1 MNRLLSAIIK
11 IEINRSDNLSGGN
24 HMKLKRTFSALTA
37 ACMLLCSIP
46 ALHAS
51 AGNFSRVSVHDPSV
65 VKLEEGGYYIIG
77 SHLGAARSNDLMSWQ
92 NAANSNLGST
102 RTTFF
107 RDIYKDLAVPEKWSN
122 TTAGYNLAGN
132 MWAPDIIYNPSMKK
146 YCMYLS
152 VNGQVWNSSVVL
164 CTSDKIDGPYTYQ
177 GTIVYSGFTNGGTN
191 NVRDTDVPRVL
202 GQNPDIGRYLTNGGW
217 NAAYGTNAIDPCT
230 FYDENGN
237 LLMVYGSW
245 FGGIYMLELDEQ
257 TGLRDYNVR
266 YETKANVSDA
276 YMGKKIAGGNY
287 ASGEGPYIEYMK
299 APGAEK
305 GYYYLFVSYGFFNS
319 NGGYNM
325 RIFRSEN
332 PQGPYTDQ
340 NGNSAIFPRG
350 GDNIGGNTG
359 ERLMSNYQWACNDK
373 PFKAQGH
380 NSALMDK
387 DGRMYVVYHT
397 KFDDNFGAHEVRVH
411 QLIMNEGGWITA
423 APYEYSGEKLS
434 ENGHGQDAVT
444 GEYDFIFH
452 TLNQR
457 FENEKSA
464 DVEKPKTISLNADGT
479 VSGAV
484 TGTWMMRSG
493 SPYMSIRFGNVNYK
507 GAFLVQADESAAMT
521 QRMTFTATGNN
532 TCIWG
537 SKKKAYDRAA
547 DTVDLTPPLEDGSY
561 TVRNINSGLYLNVN
575 AKQSV
580 EQNRTAQVW
589 TFKHTDNGW
598 YTVQDASGKALTVA
612 GGSAENG
619 TDIILADFTGNTAQ
633 KFRIIKEGDGVYA
646 LLSAAS
652 GSTGCV
658 DVFDIS
664 TEPGANIC
672 QWEYW
677 GGDGQKFRIE
687 APKQIKGDVSADGT
701 CNIADAVLLQKY
713 LLTAETSLPAWKA
726 GDMDENGRLTAADLA
741 LLKQSLL
748 QGRGSSAKQYASPA
762 ALMEAARKDLLHKEP
777 ASSTKENTGVNYGA
791 YKKETIYSE
800 VCKRKKS
807 MNVLLPAGYTTEKKY
822 PVLYVL
828 HGYGGDEN
836 TMTEMGDASL
846 RIRYIVG
853 NAIAEGEAEEM
864 IVVFPDVYAST
875 TQDKC
880 SGMDA
885 ANNAAYDNFIN
896 LLVKDFMPYIEK
908 NYSVKTGPENTAIT
922 GGSMGGRESL
932 YIGFMRPDLF
942 GYIGAMCPAPGVAP
956 GMMTE
961 QQFRFGDQKPYL
973 LMITAGSDDTVVYQ
987 TPVAY
992 HDLLD
997 KNGVD
1002 HVWHYVQGGDHVG
1015 KSIRPHMYTFVRYLF
1030 KG

>member
-1 MNRLLSAIIK
+1 MKHNRTLSA
-11 IEINRSDNLSGGN
+11 L
-24 HMKLKRTFSALTA
+24 A
-37 ACMLLCSIP
+37 AASMLLCSIP
-46 ALHAS
+46 SLHAS

-132 MWAPDIIYNPSMKK
+132 MWAPDIIYNPEMKK

-202 GQNPDIGRYLTNGGW
+202 GQNPDIGRYLTNGSW

-245 FGGIYMLELDEQ
+245 FGGIYMLELDEK
-257 TGLRDYNVR
+257 TGLRDYNIK

-287 ASGEGPYIEYMK
+287 VSGEGPYIEYMK

-340 NGNSAIFPRG
+340 NGGSAIFPRG

-359 ERLMSNYQWACNDK
+359 ERLMSNYQWACNDR

-380 NSALMDK
+380 NSALMDA
-387 DGRMYVVYHT
+387 DGKLYVVYHT

-411 QLIMNEGGWITA
+411 QLIMNEDGWITA
-423 APYEYSGEKLS
+423 APYEYSGETLAES
-434 ENGHGQDAVT
+434 GHAAAAVT

-493 SPYMSIRFGNVNYK
+493 SPYMSISFGGVTYK

-547 DTVDLTPPLEDGSY
+547 DIIDLTPLENGAY
-561 TVRNINSGLYLNVN
+561 TVQNINSNLYLHTNP
-575 AKQSV
+575 AQSAD
-580 EQNRTAQVW
+580 QDRAAQVW
-589 TFKHTDNGW
+589 TFTQTGDGW
-598 YTVQDASGKALTVA
+598 YTVRNAAGKALTVA
-612 GGSAENG
+612 GGAAENG
-619 TDIILADFTGNTAQ
+619 TDIILADETGDDSQ
-633 KFRIIKEGDGVYA
+633 KFRIVQEGDAYA
-646 LLSAAS
+646 LLTAAS
-652 GSTGCV
+652 GCKGCV

-664 TEPGANIC
+664 KEAGANIC

-677 GGDGQKFRIE
+677 GGDGQKFRIVPAKSLE
-687 APKQIKGDVSADGT
+687 GDVNADGT
-701 CNIADAVLLQKY
+701 VSIADAVALQKF
-713 LLTAETSLPAWKA
+713 LLTAAPDVPDPEAADLSR
-726 GDMDENGRLTAADLA
+726 DGRLTAVDLS
-741 LLKQSLL
+741 LLKQMLL
-748 QGRGSSAKQYASPA
+748 QSGSSAKLYASPA
-762 ALMEAARKDLLHKEP
+762 ALMEAARKDLLHIEP
-777 ASSTKENTGVNYGA
+777 ASSTKENAGVNYGT

-807 MNVLLPAGYTTEKKY
+807 MNVLLPAGYTTEKQY

-846 RIRYIVG
+846 RIRYIIG
-853 NAIAEGEAEEM
+853 NAIAAGEAEEM
-864 IVVFPDVYAST
+864 IVVFPDVYASA

-932 YIGFMRPDLF
+932 YIGFQRPDLF

-961 QQFRFGDQKPYL
+961 QQFRFSGSKPYL

-987 TPVAY
+987 TPAAY
-992 HDLLD
+992 HDLLNQ
-997 KNGVD
+997 NGVD

-1015 KSIRPHMYTFVRYLF
+1015 KSIRPHIYTFVRYLF

>member
-1 MNRLLSAIIK
+1 MKIK
-11 IEINRSDNLSGGN
+11 
-24 HMKLKRTFSALTA
+24 HTFSALTA
-37 ACMLLCSIP
+37 AFMLLCSIP

-65 VKLEEGGYYIIG
+65 VRLEEGGYYIIG
-77 SHLGAARSNDLMSWQ
+77 SHLGAARSDDLMSWQ

-164 CTSDKIDGPYTYQ
+164 CTSDKIDGPYSYQ
-177 GTIVYSGFTNGGTN
+177 GTIVYSGFTNGSTN
-191 NVRDTDVPRVL
+191 NVKDTDVPRVL

-276 YMGKKIAGGNY
+276 YMGRKIAGGNY

-299 APGAEK
+299 APGADK
-305 GYYYLFVSYGFFNS
+305 GYYYLFMSYGFFNS

-340 NGNSAIFPRG
+340 NGNSAVYPRG

-359 ERLMSNYQWACNDK
+359 ERLMSNYQWACNDR

-387 DGRMYVVYHT
+387 DGRMYVIYHT
-397 KFDDNFGAHEVRVH
+397 KFDDNFGFHEVRVH
-411 QLIMNEGGWITA
+411 QLIMNEDGWITA
-423 APYEYSGEKLS
+423 APYEYSGETLS

-493 SPYMSIRFGNVNYK
+493 SPYMSISFGGVNYK

-537 SKKKAYDRAA
+537 SKKQAYDRAA
-547 DTVDLTPPLEDGSY
+547 DTVDMTPPLEDGAY
-561 TVRNINSGLYLNVN
+561 TVQNINSGLYLCAN
-575 AKQSV
+575 AKQSA
-580 EQNRTAQVW
+580 EQNRSAQIW
-589 TFKHTDNGW
+589 TLRQTGDGY

-619 TDIILADFTGNTAQ
+619 TDIILAEFKGDTAQ
-633 KFRIIKEGDGVYA
+633 KFRITKAGDGIYA
-646 LLSAAS
+646 LLTA
-652 GSTGCV
+652 G
-658 DVFDIS
+658 
-664 TEPGANIC
+664 
-672 QWEYW
+672 EYW

-687 APKQIKGDVSADGT
+687 APKQVRGDVSADGK
-701 CNIADAVLLQKY
+701 CDRSDAVLLQKY
-713 LLTAETSLPAWKA
+713 LLTAESTLPAWEA
-726 GDMDENGRLTAADLA
+726 GDMDGNGRLTAADLS
-741 LLKQSLL
+741 LLEQSLQ
-748 QGRGSSAKQYASPA
+748 QGGSSAKQYASPA
-762 ALMEAARKDLLHKEP
+762 ALMEAARRELLNKEP
-777 ASSTKENTGVNYGA
+777 ASATAENAGVNYGT

-807 MNVLLPAGYTTEKKY
+807 MNVLLPAGYTPEKKY

-846 RIRYIVG
+846 RIRYIIG
-853 NAIAEGEAEEM
+853 NAIAAGEAEEM
-864 IVVFPDVYAST
+864 IVVFPDVYASA

-896 LLVKDFMPYIEK
+896 LLVRDFMPYIEK
-908 NYSVKTGPENTAIT
+908 HYSVKTGPENTAIT

-932 YIGFMRPDLF
+932 YVGFQRPDLF

-956 GMMTE
+956 GMIAE
-961 QQFRFGDQKPYL
+961 NQFRFGNKKPYL
-973 LMITAGSDDTVVYQ
+973 LMITGGSDDTVVYS
-987 TPVAY
+987 TPTGY
-992 HDLLD
+992 HDLLV

>member
-1 MNRLLSAIIK
+1 
-11 IEINRSDNLSGGN
+11 
-24 HMKLKRTFSALTA
+24 
-37 ACMLLCSIP
+37 
-46 ALHAS
+46 
-51 AGNFSRVSVHDPSV
+51 
-65 VKLEEGGYYIIG
+65 
-77 SHLGAARSNDLMSWQ
+77 
-92 NAANSNLGST
+92 
-102 RTTFF
+102 
-107 RDIYKDLAVPEKWSN
+107 
-122 TTAGYNLAGN
+122 
-132 MWAPDIIYNPSMKK
+132 
-146 YCMYLS
+146 
-152 VNGQVWNSSVVL
+152 
-164 CTSDKIDGPYTYQ
+164 
-177 GTIVYSGFTNGGTN
+177 
-191 NVRDTDVPRVL
+191 
-202 GQNPDIGRYLTNGGW
+202 
-217 NAAYGTNAIDPCT
+217 
-230 FYDENGN
+230 
-237 LLMVYGSW
+237 
-245 FGGIYMLELDEQ
+245 
-257 TGLRDYNVR
+257 
-266 YETKANVSDA
+266 
-276 YMGKKIAGGNY
+276 
-287 ASGEGPYIEYMK
+287 
-299 APGAEK
+299 
-305 GYYYLFVSYGFFNS
+305 
-319 NGGYNM
+319 
-325 RIFRSEN
+325 
-332 PQGPYTDQ
+332 
-340 NGNSAIFPRG
+340 
-350 GDNIGGNTG
+350 
-359 ERLMSNYQWACNDK
+359 
-373 PFKAQGH
+373 
-380 NSALMDK
+380 
-387 DGRMYVVYHT
+387 
-397 KFDDNFGAHEVRVH
+397 
-411 QLIMNEGGWITA
+411 
-423 APYEYSGEKLS
+423 
-434 ENGHGQDAVT
+434 
-444 GEYDFIFH
+444 
-452 TLNQR
+452 
-457 FENEKSA
+457 
-464 DVEKPKTISLNADGT
+464 
-479 VSGAV
+479 
-484 TGTWMMRSG
+484 
-493 SPYMSIRFGNVNYK
+493 
-507 GAFLVQADESAAMT
+507 
-521 QRMTFTATGNN
+521 
-532 TCIWG
+532 
-537 SKKKAYDRAA
+537 
-547 DTVDLTPPLEDGSY
+547 
-561 TVRNINSGLYLNVN
+561 
-575 AKQSV
+575 
-580 EQNRTAQVW
+580 
-589 TFKHTDNGW
+589 
-598 YTVQDASGKALTVA
+598 
-612 GGSAENG
+612 
-619 TDIILADFTGNTAQ
+619 
-633 KFRIIKEGDGVYA
+633 
-646 LLSAAS
+646 
-652 GSTGCV
+652 V

-687 APKQIKGDVSADGT
+687 APKQIKGDVSADGI

-726 GDMDENGRLTAADLA
+726 GDMDENGRLTAADLS

-762 ALMEAARKDLLHKEP
+762 VLMEAARKDLLHKEP